1 MMILVVKINIYLD
14 VNMKISIV
22 RNRIFFSLKKKD
34 FQYMLTKLFQIFT
47 KQVLNLNL
55 ITDKS

>member
-1 MMILVVKINIYLD
+1 MILVVKINIYLD